1 MAIDYDKIMSMKT
14 NDVEYSYTDND
25 TMLYALGI
33 GFGRDPLNR
42 KELDFVY
49 GMQEYH
55 TSFRRMFKQIM
66 RIIWRK

>member
-1 MAIDYDKIMSMKT
+1 MELKKYIESTAKIIIPTIDNIQL
-14 NDVEYSYTDND
+14 VEYTN
-25 TMLYALGI
+25 
-33 GFGRDPLNR
+33 